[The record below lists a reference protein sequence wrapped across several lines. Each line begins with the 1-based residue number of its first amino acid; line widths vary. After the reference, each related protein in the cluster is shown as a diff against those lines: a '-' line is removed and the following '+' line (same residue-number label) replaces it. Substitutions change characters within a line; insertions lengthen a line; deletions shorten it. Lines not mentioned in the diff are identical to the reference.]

1 MRELLFRAEIKARR
15 VKKIKSKTYR
25 RLKRKEKERLG
36 ELIDEKGPEDDS
48 DGEGRLKRERRAKE
62 RATLRHNRTGKW
74 AKRMVNREDA
84 DEATRKDFEG
94 MLSRGERL

>member
-25 RLKRKEKERLG
+25 RLKQKEKERLG

-48 DGEGRLKRERRAKE
+48 DGERSIEKSVNYGGEDKE
-62 RATLRHNRTGKW
+62 
-74 AKRMVNREDA
+74 
-84 DEATRKDFEG
+84 
-94 MLSRGERL
+94 